1 MSRIKGSDGKVAAMR
16 EALECAV
23 AGMVRIEYVLQ
34 HITRL
39 RMEQVRARVG
49 LSELVD
55 PALVELDE
63 TVRAARAA
71 KVQVASVLA
80 SLAGGD

>member
-1 MSRIKGSDGKVAAMR
+1 MSRSPGSNNTVVSMR
-16 EALECAV
+16 ERLECAV
-23 AGMVRIEYVLQ
+23 AGLVRVEYVLA

-49 LSELVD
+49 LDDLVL

-63 TVRAARAA
+63 TVDAARAA